1 MVPASTGPRGQQQGR
16 RTGGDEE
23 ASLHQQSR
31 YLLGYAFKFISCQF
45 TLESQPEHVHAALIM
60 TITATIISHFTVYY
74 QYTCTFASPVEWVLL
89 LPFHRQEKL
98 RSGEV
103 HQLAQGQFTL
113 GRWGCLQG
121 LWQCSSLSTLCVLS
135 FPHCSEG
142 IPGLVI
148 PSSEFQHLTS
158 TQEVTDSLYKTRIS
172 FLNQIIGRYLNPNPY
187 FYQPYRNYPEESRRY
202 NRSA

>member
-1 MVPASTGPRGQQQGR
+1 MSERRCSQAAEETVPASIGLRGQQQGR

-98 RSGEV
+98 RSERYISLPKV
-103 HQLAQGQFTL
+103 
-113 GRWGCLQG
+113 
-121 LWQCSSLSTLCVLS
+121 SSLLGDEDVSRDSDSVLHTAHCVRS
-135 FPHCSEG
+135 PFPTVQKAS
-142 IPGLVI
+142 LDW
-148 PSSEFQHLTS
+148 SSPVQNFCT
-158 TQEVTDSLYKTRIS
+158 
-172 FLNQIIGRYLNPNPY
+172 
-187 FYQPYRNYPEESRRY
+187 
-202 NRSA
+202 